1 MNEPYIDP
9 EVEMYAKALND
20 AWKLIGRLD
29 MALEYLVSAT
39 MTATEKRALITKM
52 RAEIKRAAAVVDQ
65 GVADLHLHRCQLR
78 ARLE

>member
-1 MNEPYIDP
+1 MSEPYIDP

-52 RAEIKRAAAVVDQ
+52 RAEIKRATPK
-65 GVADLHLHRCQLR
+65 
-78 ARLE
+78 ARS